1 MILNVIIS
9 KHNNMSYSPRSATQI
24 NLMECLDLTTL
35 TRHELEILEDFTNEE
50 SDNLRLI
57 ELLASIIKVFQKIWR
72 ERDINA
78 KAAAAIGFMDFSEYE
93 GSKANNP
100 MYSLLI
106 LRLSL
111 KFAKD
116 KGDEDMKEDILDK
129 MKVEWGKFL
138 DWFNWHN
145 DATDIENPEEEGEEK
160 DSEEEGE
167 EKEEERPEFAVSRT
181 EFAQYKA
188 FQEGYAGQPYW
199 FRHNNAKA
207 DEIMSR
213 YNELAEYYGY

>member
-1 MILNVIIS
+1 MIEKDFFYKKIEMILNVIIS

-106 LRLSL
+106 LRLTL

-116 KGDEDMKEDILDK
+116 KGDEDMKKDILEK

-145 DATDIENPEEEGEEK
+145 DE
-160 DSEEEGE
+160 EEEGE
-167 EKEEERPEFAVSRT
+167 EKEEEPPEFDVSRT
-181 EFAQYKA
+181 EFAQYRA
-188 FQEGYAGQPYW
+188 FQEGYAGMPHW
-199 FRHNNAKA
+199 FRVDDTKA
-207 DEIMSR
+207 NEIMNR
-213 YNELAEYYGY
+213 YNDLAAHYGY